1 MRTSE
6 IRNQLD
12 QLNAELESIRS
23 MSEQEACEAWNVD
36 AKQDIIDII
45 EEEISALEG
54 DLEDAERESGDYV
67 HPDYVTDEEF
77 YRIY

>member
-1 MRTSE
+1 MRTYQTKQQIDE
-6 IRNQLD
+6 
-12 QLNAELESIRS
+12 LNTELESIRS

-67 HPDYVTDEEF
+67 HPDYVTDVEF

>member
-1 MRTSE
+1 MRTFQIE
-6 IRNQLD
+6 QQINELT
-12 QLNAELESIRS
+12 AELESIRS

-54 DLEDAERESGDYV
+54 DLEDAECESGDYV